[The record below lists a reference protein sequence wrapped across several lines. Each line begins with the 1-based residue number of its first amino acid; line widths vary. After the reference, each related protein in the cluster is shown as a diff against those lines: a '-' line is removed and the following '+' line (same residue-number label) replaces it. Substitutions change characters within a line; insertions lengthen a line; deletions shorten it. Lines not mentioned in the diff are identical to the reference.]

1 MKNALKALQEVKW
14 VGVDGMILIGDEEEG
29 SERI

>member
-1 MKNALKALQEVKW
+1 MKNGLKALQEVKW
-14 VGVDGMILIGDEEEG
+14 VGVHGMILIGDEEEG